1 MLLRAILITLLK
13 HPHVNVRHVVFCDEE
28 GERVEAVS
36 RDPKVD
42 SFELDLLG
50 ASYAALMARLSG
62 EAGGVGDP
70 KELRLRS
77 VHPEKIVWV
86 QGLLYGYY
94 LVVVAERDERCHQLE
109 SALEDVALAL
119 ADHM

>member
-42 SFELDLLG
+42 PFELDLLG
-50 ASYAALMARLSG
+50 ASYAALVARLTG
-62 EAGGVGDP
+62 EPGPITDSRD
-70 KELRLRS
+70 LRLRS
-77 VHPEKIVWV
+77 VHPENIVWV

-94 LVVVAERDERCHQLE
+94 LVVVTERDERSHQLE
-109 SALEDVALAL
+109 SALEDAALAL